1 MAQIWAALITAGI
14 PGAVTLLT
22 YYLTNRTQKR
32 QAAKQSILQMIMEDK
47 VSWIIDND
55 FPTNYGRICDEYSVY
70 CKNGGNGETAKKVE
84 EYKKWYIKTED
95 SVAEIREQIKSQN
108 KQTQADTAKSKS
120 TAKKS
125 TSRKTNTQQAMR

>member
-1 MAQIWAALITAGI
+1 MVQIWAALITAGI
-14 PGAVTLLT
+14 PGAVTLIT

-55 FPTNYGRICDEYSVY
+55 FPTNYGRICDEYAVY

-84 EYKKWYIKTED
+84 EYKKWYLKTED
-95 SVAEIREQIKSQN
+95 SIAEIREQIKNQD
-108 KQTQADTAKSKS
+108 KQIQTSSKN
-120 TAKKS
+120 KS
-125 TSRKTNTQQAMR
+125 TSRKLSTQQAMG